1 MHNVY
6 NRPTRLHHMKISC
19 DGCREYEERERMC
32 NSPSQ
37 GQEDS
42 LNCAF
47 ARPAGEDG
55 QSIVVDV
62 SVRFDTGKVD
72 LCEELDFGWPVW
84 VIGAAVDAERVNA
97 ILIDR
102 VSRSND
108 GCVPVGHHCCIP

>member
-1 MHNVY
+1 
-6 NRPTRLHHMKISC
+6 
-19 DGCREYEERERMC
+19 MC